1 MLPGIARCSFLS
13 PNPLQKKKQE
23 EGLPYS
29 PISSSPFGEA
39 EKKSGHSNIMGEGRK
54 AYLCMRGVAC
64 NGVVV
69 VIEQVC

>member
-1 MLPGIARCSFLS
+1 MLQELHIAVFSHQTHSRKR
-13 PNPLQKKKQE
+13 NRKK
-23 EGLPYS
+23 GYAYS
-29 PISSSPFGEA
+29 PISSIPFGEA
-39 EKKSGHSNIMGEGRK
+39 EKKSGRSNIMGEGRK